1 MMALNSEFLLKKSMR
16 YKYIFIKKTASI
28 FYIMFIYRVMD
39 WMRFFEQ
46 ELHVNIGEFF
56 NVVYPIS
63 KLFNQFME
71 RIKGTLSS
79 T

>member
-1 MMALNSEFLLKKSMR
+1 MR
-16 YKYIFIKKTASI
+16 TASI
-28 FYIMFIYRVMD
+28 HYITSIYRVMD

-71 RIKGTLSS
+71 RIRGTLSS
-79 T
+79 A

>member
-1 MMALNSEFLLKKSMR
+1 
-16 YKYIFIKKTASI
+16 
-28 FYIMFIYRVMD
+28 
-39 WMRFFEQ
+39 MRFFEQ
-46 ELHVNIGEFF
+46 ELHINIGEFF

-79 T
+79 A

>member
-1 MMALNSEFLLKKSMR
+1 
-16 YKYIFIKKTASI
+16 
-28 FYIMFIYRVMD
+28 
-39 WMRFFEQ
+39 MRFFEQ

-71 RIKGTLSS
+71 RIKGTLTS